1 MSDGKIGVN
10 GYSMTVTPL
19 MWISVVVGIVLIA
32 VVFCFVLYKLLK
44 GKNIETKLFTATQK
58 TQIQAESREL
68 SDNQMRAAKI
78 LIGQIGMQYT
88 DNCTK
93 MYPQMSEM
101 EADYIDLLAKFI
113 TDNLLN
119 QFRIDLVRNHITKK
133 TDEELKLYSLSK
145 SEMYRTKARMLIS
158 EYNRNIHGF
167 DLREAWDYIEKKD
180 MDDIYLQAYTQ
191 ARTLSIGY

>member
-32 VVFCFVLYKLLK
+32 VMFCFVLYKLLK

-88 DNCTK
+88 DNCTN

-133 TDEELKLYSLSK
+133 TDEELKLYSLSN

-167 DLREAWDYIEKKD
+167 DLREAWDCIEKKD

>member
-101 EADYIDLLAKFI
+101 EADYIDLLAKVI

>member
-44 GKNIETKLFTATQK
+44 GKNIETKFFTATQK
-58 TQIQAESREL
+58 TLIQAESRDL

-133 TDEELKLYSLSK
+133 TDEELKLYSLLK
-145 SEMYRTKARMLIS
+145 SEMYKTKARMLIS
-158 EYNRNIHGF
+158 EYNRNIHSF
-167 DLREAWDYIEKKD
+167 DLREAWDCIEKKD